1 MKNVKREEVKNNVK
15 KQKKSEVKSSVLN
28 WQDEINYN
36 RNVLKD
42 KYMAGKIVKKV
53 DFMTIGRKMGLKD
66 ITLELKLK
74 RWNKEK
80 TLQRTKDGNF
90 NFA

>member
-1 MKNVKREEVKNNVK
+1 MKNVKREEVKSNVK

>member
-1 MKNVKREEVKNNVK
+1 VK